1 MYTLQQ
7 MECIMLTYYFID
19 IREQKRIYTL
29 KQPQIRELFLAMAIT
44 DNISHIIDNIIDN
57 NR

>member
-1 MYTLQQ
+1 
-7 MECIMLTYYFID
+7 MECIMLTYYFMD
-19 IREQKRIYTL
+19 IREQKRKCTL
-29 KQPQIRELFLAMAIT
+29 RQPQIRELLLAMAIT